1 MGLEGFDP
9 FHTMHYEQSQSA
21 HVKWLEIL
29 EGRADDP
36 PPRRYE
42 VLIVE
47 FSGAVFQERKKLDG
61 TFNFRH
67 TFWAASS
74 TSAARGG
81 WCVFVAPSEK
91 RVL

>member
-21 HVKWLEIL
+21 HVKWLEIFRGSL
-29 EGRADDP
+29 
-36 PPRRYE
+36 
-42 VLIVE
+42 
-47 FSGAVFQERKKLDG
+47 QERKKLG
-61 TFNFRH
+61 CTFNFRN
-67 TFWAASS
+67 TFWAASF

-81 WCVFVAPSEK
+81 WCVFVAPPEK